1 MLDFFISTVLVHYTE
16 KGKCEQTLEKVSD
29 AVTCLCSSSW
39 KIIEVESFKIRLSL
53 LARLCE
59 SFFPLLSPPGKCILG
74 ICCEIMKPEM
84 CW

>member
-1 MLDFFISTVLVHYTE
+1 MLDSFISTVLVHYTE

-59 SFFPLLSPPGKCILG
+59 SFFPCFCLLLG
-74 ICCEIMKPEM
+74 SASLVFAVRL
-84 CW
+84 